1 MAGMTDP
8 LPPDSPAPADPT
20 IDSDVRPSRT
30 SAAIAARR
38 ATKSE
43 RLCREMVERLPD
55 LDGPMLAAL
64 YVHVVSAIVDRASDR
79 PGVRARLELPAES
92 LSVLFQPPATT

>member
-1 MAGMTDP
+1 MTDP

-20 IDSDVRPSRT
+20 IDSDVGPSRT
-30 SAAIAARR
+30 SAAIAARKR
-38 ATKSE
+38 AKSE

-64 YVHVVSAIVDRASDR
+64 YVHVVSAIVDRTPDR
-79 PGVRARLELPAES
+79 PGVRARLEVPPES
-92 LSVLFQPPATT
+92 LAPLFRQP